1 MSTVTQKEHTTT
13 QITTPPLINSSS
25 STAPSSSS
33 APSST
38 TTNTNTN
45 TTTPSVTQQ
54 ISDGLY
60 SIGNSAAQ
68 AVKNL
73 DDSLGVSKAVSDF
86 DKTHH
91 VSQGMGDATA
101 HMSAALTR
109 GNPIHAISHAST
121 AARVGAAE
129 AAKHEKGPLPD
140 DAHIAP
146 EASGTTNSTTTTTT
160 SSTNIRTH
168 DVVEPKEHTD
178 YHPDPKQH
186 KTSNQ
191 LGDMA
196 DHVKSSLAHGNVLHA
211 AKYAGAAATIGEV
224 EREKHEKGP
233 LPEQLVDQ
241 PEAEHVNVPAGQ
253 VKHTV

>member
-1 MSTVTQKEHTTT
+1 MSSTVTEHEHTTT
-13 QITTPPLINSSS
+13 KVTTPPLVNSSS
-25 STAPSSSS
+25 SSTTSTSTAPSSTT
-33 APSST
+33 ST
-38 TTNTNTN
+38 A
-45 TTTPSVTQQ
+45 SVTQQ

-129 AAKHEKGPLPD
+129 AAKHEKGPLPE

-146 EASGTTNSTTTTTT
+146 EASGTTNSTTTTT

-224 EREKHEKGP
+224 EREKHERGP